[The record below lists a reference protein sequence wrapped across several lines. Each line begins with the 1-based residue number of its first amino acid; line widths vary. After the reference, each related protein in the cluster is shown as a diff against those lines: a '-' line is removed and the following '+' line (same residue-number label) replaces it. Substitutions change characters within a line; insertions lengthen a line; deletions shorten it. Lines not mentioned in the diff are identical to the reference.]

1 LFKKEIK
8 EVWFNGNTCSLLVH
22 VQKNSGIQE
31 SRQKEVKK
39 NKKVKVVSPVF
50 F

>member
-1 LFKKEIK
+1 MVILVPYLFMFK
-8 EVWFNGNTCSLLVH
+8 
-22 VQKNSGIQE
+22 KNSGIQE